1 MATLPSAPA
10 STLSGPLMEHPVTG
24 DHAGVGTIPL
34 PPSQSRQALGGG
46 TFPAVGLGHSPSQ
59 AWSTALPT
67 HLPSSTI
74 RFPRRALILILFI

>member
-34 PPSQSRQALGGG
+34 PPSQSHQALGGG

-59 AWSTALPT
+59 AWSTAPLHHPLPPSGS
-67 HLPSSTI
+67 HLNFI
-74 RFPRRALILILFI
+74 YLIY